1 LLWRFIFQVPFGPT
15 NRSEPFEEQVIEA
28 SVLELELINEGV
40 FKSFSV
46 EVVVDWRSLR
56 LKALNFCWTTKPLPK
71 CGSQCL
77 RH

>member
-15 NRSEPFEEQVIEA
+15 NRSEPFNEQVIEA

-46 EVVVDWRSLR
+46 EVVVDW
-56 LKALNFCWTTKPLPK
+56 
-71 CGSQCL
+71 
-77 RH
+77 